1 MFQHFPI
8 FLVNPC
14 DFDAVWNLI
23 GVAMTEYMGIN
34 RSLLPQNNGNLPFP
48 FFVVITQ
55 LFSWIKLLII
65 VYIYLL
71 VHMDNINMIIYV
83 IRNNWR

>member
-48 FFVVITQ
+48 FFVVIA
-55 LFSWIKLLII
+55 LLLSWIIF
-65 VYIYLL
+65 
-71 VHMDNINMIIYV
+71 INDCICILTGSTEFFS
-83 IRNNWR
+83 